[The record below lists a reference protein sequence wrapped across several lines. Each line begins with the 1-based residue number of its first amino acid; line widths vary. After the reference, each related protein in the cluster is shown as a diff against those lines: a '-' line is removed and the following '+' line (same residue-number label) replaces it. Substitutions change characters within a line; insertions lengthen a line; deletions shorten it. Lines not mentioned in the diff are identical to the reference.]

1 MTALA
6 QHLEFA
12 PPPPKDGARS
22 FGLAV
27 LVHLLLVAALTW
39 GIHWND
45 SDQTVAVEA
54 ELWSAIPTP
63 AAPRAVEPPP
73 PPPAPP
79 VAPEPPPPPKVAP
92 KPTPPAVQREAQL
105 AIEREKQKKLEQDK
119 KLEEE
124 RQKRKDKE
132 LKEKKEKDKLE
143 KDKQAKLDKE
153 KLEREKLEKDK
164 LEKDKLEKDKKE
176 KAKQQKAEQDA
187 KERAD
192 AKRLEADRQAN
203 LKRIAGMAGATGG
216 PSDTGT
222 ALKASGPSA
231 TYAGRI
237 RGKVRPN
244 IVFGDDIPGNPM
256 AEVEVKC
263 SPDGTILSKR
273 LLQSS
278 GHKSWDD
285 AVIKA
290 LEKTEKLPLDTD
302 GRVPAVMVISFRPKD

>member
-12 PPPPKDGARS
+12 PPSPADGARS
-22 FGLAV
+22 FGLAL
-27 LVHLLLVAALTW
+27 LVHVLLVAALTW

-45 SDQTVAVEA
+45 SDQSMAVEA

-63 AAPRAVEPPP
+63 AAPRAVEPEPP
-73 PPPAPP
+73 PPTPKAE
-79 VAPEPPPPPKVAP
+79 PEPPPPPPKVMP
-92 KPTPPAVQREAQL
+92 KPTPPAAQREAQL

-124 RQKRKDKE
+124 RQKRKEKE
-132 LKEKKEKDKLE
+132 LKEKKEKDKLDKE
-143 KDKQAKLDKE
+143 KQAKLDKE
-153 KLEREKLEKDK
+153 KLEREKLEKEK

-176 KAKQQKAEQDA
+176 KAKQKAEQEV
-187 KERAD
+187 KERAE

-203 LKRIAGMAGATGG
+203 LKRITGMAGATGG
-216 PSDTGT
+216 PTDTGS

-231 TYAGRI
+231 SYAGRI
-237 RGKVRPN
+237 RGKVKPN

-263 SPDGTILSKR
+263 APDGSILSKR

-290 LEKTEKLPLDTD
+290 LEKTERLPLDVD
-302 GRVPAVMVISFRPKD
+302 GRVPSVMVISFRPKD

>member
-12 PPPPKDGARS
+12 PPPPRDGARS

-39 GIHWND
+39 GIQWNN
-45 SDQTVAVEA
+45 SDTSVAVEA

-63 AAPRAVEPPP
+63 AAPRAVEPDP
-73 PPPAPP
+73 PPPAPQA
-79 VAPEPPPPPKVAP
+79 APEPPPPKVTP
-92 KPTPPAVQREAQL
+92 KPTPPAAQREAQL
-105 AIEREKQKKLEQDK
+105 AIEREKNKKLEQDK

-132 LKEKKEKDKLE
+132 LKEKKEKEKLE
-143 KDKQAKLDKE
+143 KEKQAKLDKE

-164 LEKDKLEKDKKE
+164 KE
-176 KAKQQKAEQDA
+176 KAKQQKAEQEA

-192 AKRLEADRQAN
+192 AKRLEAERQTN
-203 LKRIAGMAGATGG
+203 LQRIAGMAGATGG
-216 PSDTGT
+216 PSDTGS

-231 TYAGRI
+231 SYAGRI
-237 RGKVRPN
+237 RGKVKPN

-263 SPDGTILSKR
+263 APDGTILSKR
-273 LLQSS
+273 VIQTS
-278 GHKSWDD
+278 GHKAWDD

-302 GRVPAVMVISFRPKD
+302 GRVPSVMVISFRPKD

>member
-12 PPPPKDGARS
+12 PPPPRDGARS
-22 FGLAV
+22 FGLAM

-39 GIHWND
+39 GIQWNN
-45 SDQTVAVEA
+45 SDTSVAVEA
-54 ELWSAIPTP
+54 ELWSALPTP
-63 AAPRAVEPPP
+63 AAPRAVEPDP
-73 PPPAPP
+73 PPPAPQA
-79 VAPEPPPPPKVAP
+79 APEPPPPKVTP
-92 KPTPPAVQREAQL
+92 KPTPPAAQREAQL
-105 AIEREKQKKLEQDK
+105 AIEREKNKKLEQDK

-132 LKEKKEKDKLE
+132 LKEKKEKEKLE
-143 KDKQAKLDKE
+143 KEKLEKEKQAKLDKE

-164 LEKDKLEKDKKE
+164 KE
-176 KAKQQKAEQDA
+176 KAKQQKAEQEA

-192 AKRLEADRQAN
+192 AKRLEAERQTN
-203 LKRIAGMAGATGG
+203 LQRIAGMAGATGG
-216 PSDTGT
+216 PSDSGS

-231 TYAGRI
+231 SYAGRI
-237 RGKVRPN
+237 RGKVKPN

-263 SPDGTILSKR
+263 APDGTILSKR
-273 LLQSS
+273 VIQTS

-302 GRVPAVMVISFRPKD
+302 GRVPSVMVISFRPKD

>member
-12 PPPPKDGARS
+12 PPPPRDGARS
-22 FGLAV
+22 FGLAM

-39 GIHWND
+39 GIQWNN
-45 SDQTVAVEA
+45 SDTSVAVEA
-54 ELWSAIPTP
+54 ELWSALPTP
-63 AAPRAVEPPP
+63 AAPRAVEPDP
-73 PPPAPP
+73 PPPAPQA
-79 VAPEPPPPPKVAP
+79 APEPPPPKVTP
-92 KPTPPAVQREAQL
+92 KPTPPAAQREAQL
-105 AIEREKQKKLEQDK
+105 AIEREKNKKLEQDK

-132 LKEKKEKDKLE
+132 LKEKKEKEKLE
-143 KDKQAKLDKE
+143 KEKLEKEKQAKLDKE

-164 LEKDKLEKDKKE
+164 KE
-176 KAKQQKAEQDA
+176 KAKQQRAEQEA

-192 AKRLEADRQAN
+192 AKRLEAERQTN
-203 LKRIAGMAGATGG
+203 LQRIAGMAGATGG
-216 PSDTGT
+216 PSDTGS

-231 TYAGRI
+231 SYAGRI
-237 RGKVRPN
+237 RGKVKPN

-263 SPDGTILSKR
+263 APDGTILSKR
-273 LLQSS
+273 VIQTS

-302 GRVPAVMVISFRPKD
+302 GRVPSVMVISFRPKD

>member
-12 PPPPKDGARS
+12 PPPPADGARS

-39 GIHWND
+39 GIQWNN
-45 SDQTVAVEA
+45 SDTSVAVEA
-54 ELWSAIPTP
+54 ELWSAIPTA
-63 AAPRAVEPPP
+63 AAPRAVEPDP
-73 PPPAPP
+73 PPPAPQA
-79 VAPEPPPPPKVAP
+79 APEPPPPPPKVTP
-92 KPTPPAVQREAQL
+92 KPTPPAAQREAQL
-105 AIEREKQKKLEQDK
+105 AIEREKNKKLEQDK

-132 LKEKKEKDKLE
+132 LKEKKEKEKLE

-164 LEKDKLEKDKKE
+164 LEKDKKE
-176 KAKQQKAEQDA
+176 KAKQLKAEQEA
-187 KERAD
+187 KDRAD

-203 LKRIAGMAGATGG
+203 LKRIAGMAGATGS
-216 PSDTGT
+216 PTDTGS

-231 TYAGRI
+231 SYAGRI
-237 RGKVRPN
+237 RGRVKPN

-263 SPDGTILSKR
+263 APDGTILSKR

-302 GRVPAVMVISFRPKD
+302 GRVPAVMVISFRPRD

>member
-12 PPPPKDGARS
+12 PPPPRDGARS

-39 GIHWND
+39 GIQWNN
-45 SDQTVAVEA
+45 SDTSVAVEA

-63 AAPRAVEPPP
+63 AAPRAVEPDP
-73 PPPAPP
+73 PPPAPQA
-79 VAPEPPPPPKVAP
+79 APEPPPPKVTP
-92 KPTPPAVQREAQL
+92 KPTPPVAQREAQL
-105 AIEREKQKKLEQDK
+105 AIEREKNKKLEQDK

-132 LKEKKEKDKLE
+132 LKEKKEKEKLE
-143 KDKQAKLDKE
+143 KEKLEKEKQAKLDKE

-164 LEKDKLEKDKKE
+164 KE
-176 KAKQQKAEQDA
+176 KAKQQKAEQEA

-192 AKRLEADRQAN
+192 AKRLEAERQTN
-203 LKRIAGMAGATGG
+203 LQRIAGMAGATGG
-216 PSDTGT
+216 PSDTGS

-231 TYAGRI
+231 SYAGRI
-237 RGKVRPN
+237 RGKVKPN

-263 SPDGTILSKR
+263 APDGTILSKR
-273 LLQSS
+273 VLQTS
-278 GHKSWDD
+278 GHKAWDD

-302 GRVPAVMVISFRPKD
+302 GRVPSVMVISFRPKD

>member
-12 PPPPKDGARS
+12 PPPPRDGASS

-39 GIHWND
+39 GIQWNN
-45 SDQTVAVEA
+45 SDTSVAVEA
-54 ELWSAIPTP
+54 ELWSALPTP
-63 AAPRAVEPPP
+63 AAPRAVEPDP
-73 PPPAPP
+73 PPPAPQA
-79 VAPEPPPPPKVAP
+79 APEPPPPKVTP
-92 KPTPPAVQREAQL
+92 KPTPPAAQREAQL
-105 AIEREKQKKLEQDK
+105 AIEREKNKKLEQDK

-132 LKEKKEKDKLE
+132 LKEKKEKEKLE
-143 KDKQAKLDKE
+143 KERLEKEKQAKLDKE

-164 LEKDKLEKDKKE
+164 KE
-176 KAKQQKAEQDA
+176 KAKQQKAEQEA

-192 AKRLEADRQAN
+192 AKRLEAERQTN
-203 LKRIAGMAGATGG
+203 LQRIAGMAGATGG
-216 PSDTGT
+216 PSDTGS

-231 TYAGRI
+231 SYAGRI
-237 RGKVRPN
+237 RGKVKPN

-263 SPDGTILSKR
+263 APDGTILSKR
-273 LLQSS
+273 VIQTS

-302 GRVPAVMVISFRPKD
+302 GRVPSVMVISFRPKD

>member
-12 PPPPKDGARS
+12 PPPPRDGARS

-39 GIHWND
+39 GIQWND
-45 SDQTVAVEA
+45 SDTSVAVEA

-63 AAPRAVEPPP
+63 AAPRAVEPDP
-73 PPPAPP
+73 PPPAPQA
-79 VAPEPPPPPKVAP
+79 APEPPPPKVTP
-92 KPTPPAVQREAQL
+92 KPTPPVAQREAQL
-105 AIEREKQKKLEQDK
+105 AIEREKNKKLEQDK

-132 LKEKKEKDKLE
+132 LKEKKEKEKLE
-143 KDKQAKLDKE
+143 KEKQAKLDKE

-164 LEKDKLEKDKKE
+164 KE
-176 KAKQQKAEQDA
+176 KAKQQKAEQEA

-192 AKRLEADRQAN
+192 AKRLEAERQTN
-203 LKRIAGMAGATGG
+203 LQRIAGMAGATGG
-216 PSDTGT
+216 PSDTGS

-231 TYAGRI
+231 SYAGRI
-237 RGKVRPN
+237 RGKVKPN

-263 SPDGTILSKR
+263 APDGTILSKR
-273 LLQSS
+273 VIQTS
-278 GHKSWDD
+278 GHKAWDD

-302 GRVPAVMVISFRPKD
+302 GRVPSVMVISFRPKD

>member
-12 PPPPKDGARS
+12 PPPPRDGARS

-39 GIHWND
+39 GIQWND
-45 SDQTVAVEA
+45 SDTSVAVEA
-54 ELWSAIPTP
+54 ELWSALPTP
-63 AAPRAVEPPP
+63 AAPRAVEPDP
-73 PPPAPP
+73 PPPAPQA
-79 VAPEPPPPPKVAP
+79 APEPPPPKVTP
-92 KPTPPAVQREAQL
+92 KPTPPAAQREAQL
-105 AIEREKQKKLEQDK
+105 AIEREKNKKLEQDK

-132 LKEKKEKDKLE
+132 LKEKKEKEKLE
-143 KDKQAKLDKE
+143 KEKQAKLDKE

-164 LEKDKLEKDKKE
+164 KD
-176 KAKQQKAEQDA
+176 KAKQQKAEQEA

-192 AKRLEADRQAN
+192 AKRLEAERQTN
-203 LKRIAGMAGATGG
+203 LQRIAGMAGATGG
-216 PSDTGT
+216 PSDTGS

-231 TYAGRI
+231 SYAGRI
-237 RGKVRPN
+237 RGKVKPN

-263 SPDGTILSKR
+263 APDGTILSKR
-273 LLQSS
+273 VIQTS
-278 GHKSWDD
+278 GHKAWDD

-302 GRVPAVMVISFRPKD
+302 GRVPSVMVISFRPKD

>member
-12 PPPPKDGARS
+12 PPPPTDGARS
-22 FGLAV
+22 FGLAL
-27 LVHLLLVAALTW
+27 LVHALLVAALTW

-45 SDQTVAVEA
+45 SDQSMAVEA

-63 AAPRAVEPPP
+63 AAPRAVEPDPP
-73 PPPAPP
+73 PPPAK
-79 VAPEPPPPPKVAP
+79 VEPEPPPPPKVMP
-92 KPTPPAVQREAQL
+92 KPTPPAAQREAQL
-105 AIEREKQKKLEQDK
+105 AIEREKQKKLEQEK

-124 RQKRKDKE
+124 RQKRKEKE
-132 LKEKKEKDKLE
+132 LKDKKEKDKLE
-143 KDKQAKLDKE
+143 KDKQAKLEKDKLERE

-164 LEKDKLEKDKKE
+164 KD
-176 KAKQQKAEQDA
+176 KAKQKAEKAELEA
-187 KERAD
+187 KERAE

-216 PSDTGT
+216 PTDTGT

-231 TYAGRI
+231 SYAGRI
-237 RGKVRPN
+237 RGKVKPN

-263 SPDGTILSKR
+263 APDGTILSKR

-290 LEKTEKLPLDTD
+290 LEKTEVLPRDVD
-302 GRVPAVMVISFRPKD
+302 GRVPSVMVISFRPKD

>member
-12 PPPPKDGARS
+12 PPPPQDGARS

-39 GIHWND
+39 GIQWNN
-45 SDQTVAVEA
+45 SDPSVAVEA

-63 AAPRAVEPPP
+63 AAPRAVEPDP
-73 PPPAPP
+73 PPPAPQA
-79 VAPEPPPPPKVAP
+79 APEPPPPKVTP
-92 KPTPPAVQREAQL
+92 KPTPPAAQREAQL
-105 AIEREKQKKLEQDK
+105 AIEREKNKKLEQDK

-132 LKEKKEKDKLE
+132 LKEKKEKEKLE
-143 KDKQAKLDKE
+143 KEKQAKLDKE

-164 LEKDKLEKDKKE
+164 KE
-176 KAKQQKAEQDA
+176 KAKQQKAEQEA

-192 AKRLEADRQAN
+192 AKRLEAERQTN
-203 LKRIAGMAGATGG
+203 LKRIAGMAGSTGS
-216 PSDTGT
+216 PSDSGS

-231 TYAGRI
+231 SYAGRI
-237 RGKVRPN
+237 RGKVKPN

-263 SPDGTILSKR
+263 APDGTILSKR
-273 LLQSS
+273 VLQTS
-278 GHKSWDD
+278 GHKAWDD

-302 GRVPAVMVISFRPKD
+302 GRVPSVMVISFRPKD

>member
-12 PPPPKDGARS
+12 PPPPRDGARS

-39 GIHWND
+39 GIQWND
-45 SDQTVAVEA
+45 SDTSVAVEA

-63 AAPRAVEPPP
+63 AAPRAVEPDP
-73 PPPAPP
+73 PPPAPQA
-79 VAPEPPPPPKVAP
+79 APEPPPPKVTP
-92 KPTPPAVQREAQL
+92 KPTPPVAQREAQL
-105 AIEREKQKKLEQDK
+105 AIEREKNKKLEQDK

-132 LKEKKEKDKLE
+132 LKEKKEKEKLE
-143 KDKQAKLDKE
+143 KEKQAKLDKE

-164 LEKDKLEKDKKE
+164 KE
-176 KAKQQKAEQDA
+176 KAKQQKAEQEA

-192 AKRLEADRQAN
+192 AKRLEAERQTN
-203 LKRIAGMAGATGG
+203 LQRIAGMAGATGG
-216 PSDTGT
+216 PSDTGS

-231 TYAGRI
+231 SYAGRI
-237 RGKVRPN
+237 RGKVKPN

-263 SPDGTILSKR
+263 APDGTILSKR
-273 LLQSS
+273 VIQTS

-302 GRVPAVMVISFRPKD
+302 GRVPSVMVISFRPKD

>member
-12 PPPPKDGARS
+12 PPPPRDGARS

-39 GIHWND
+39 GIQWND
-45 SDQTVAVEA
+45 SDTSVAVEA
-54 ELWSAIPTP
+54 ELWSALPTP
-63 AAPRAVEPPP
+63 AAPRAVEPDP
-73 PPPAPP
+73 PPPAPQA
-79 VAPEPPPPPKVAP
+79 APEPPPPKVTP
-92 KPTPPAVQREAQL
+92 KPTPPVAQREAQL
-105 AIEREKQKKLEQDK
+105 AIEREKNKKLEQDK

-132 LKEKKEKDKLE
+132 LKEKKEKEKLE
-143 KDKQAKLDKE
+143 KEKQAKLDKE

-164 LEKDKLEKDKKE
+164 KE
-176 KAKQQKAEQDA
+176 KAKQQKAEQEA

-192 AKRLEADRQAN
+192 AKRLEAERQTN
-203 LKRIAGMAGATGG
+203 LQRIAGMAGATGG
-216 PSDTGT
+216 PNDTGS

-231 TYAGRI
+231 SYAGRI
-237 RGKVRPN
+237 RGKVKPN

-263 SPDGTILSKR
+263 APDGTILSKR
-273 LLQSS
+273 VIQTS
-278 GHKSWDD
+278 GHKAWDD

-302 GRVPAVMVISFRPKD
+302 GRVPSVMVISFRPKD

>member
-1 MTALA
+1 MTALV

-12 PPPPKDGARS
+12 PPPPRDGARS

-39 GIHWND
+39 GIQWNN
-45 SDQTVAVEA
+45 SDTSVAVEA

-63 AAPRAVEPPP
+63 AAPRAVEPDP
-73 PPPAPP
+73 PPPAPQA
-79 VAPEPPPPPKVAP
+79 APEPPPPKVTP
-92 KPTPPAVQREAQL
+92 KPTPPAAQREAQL
-105 AIEREKQKKLEQDK
+105 AIEREKNKKLEQDK

-132 LKEKKEKDKLE
+132 LKEKKEKEKLE
-143 KDKQAKLDKE
+143 KEKQAKLDKE

-164 LEKDKLEKDKKE
+164 KE
-176 KAKQQKAEQDA
+176 KAKQQKAEQEA

-192 AKRLEADRQAN
+192 AKRLEAERQTN
-203 LKRIAGMAGATGG
+203 LQRIAGMAGATGG
-216 PSDTGT
+216 PSDTGS

-231 TYAGRI
+231 SYAGRI
-237 RGKVRPN
+237 RGKVKPN

-263 SPDGTILSKR
+263 APDGTILSKR
-273 LLQSS
+273 VIQTS
-278 GHKSWDD
+278 GHKAWDD

-302 GRVPAVMVISFRPKD
+302 GRVPSVMVISFRPKD

>member
-12 PPPPKDGARS
+12 PPPPRDGARS

-39 GIHWND
+39 GIQWNN
-45 SDQTVAVEA
+45 SDTSVAVEA
-54 ELWSAIPTP
+54 ELWSALPTP
-63 AAPRAVEPPP
+63 AAPRAVEPDP
-73 PPPAPP
+73 PPPAPQA
-79 VAPEPPPPPKVAP
+79 APEPPPPKVTP
-92 KPTPPAVQREAQL
+92 KPTPPAAQREAQL
-105 AIEREKQKKLEQDK
+105 AIEREKNKKLEQDK

-132 LKEKKEKDKLE
+132 LKEKKEKEKLE
-143 KDKQAKLDKE
+143 KEKLEKEKQAKLDKE

-164 LEKDKLEKDKKE
+164 KE
-176 KAKQQKAEQDA
+176 KAKQQKAEQEA

-192 AKRLEADRQAN
+192 AKRLEAERQTN
-203 LKRIAGMAGATGG
+203 LQRIAGMAGATGG
-216 PSDTGT
+216 PSDTGS

-231 TYAGRI
+231 SYAGRI
-237 RGKVRPN
+237 RGKVKPN

-263 SPDGTILSKR
+263 APDGTILSKR
-273 LLQSS
+273 VIQTS

-302 GRVPAVMVISFRPKD
+302 GRVPSVMVISFRPKD

>member
-12 PPPPKDGARS
+12 PPPPADRGRS
-22 FGLAV
+22 FALAV
-27 LVHLLLVAALTW
+27 LVHVLLVAALTW

-45 SDQTVAVEA
+45 SDQSMAVEA

-63 AAPRAVEPPP
+63 AAPRAVEPEP
-73 PPPAPP
+73 PPPAPK
-79 VAPEPPPPPKVAP
+79 AEPEPPPPPKVAP
-92 KPTPPAVQREAQL
+92 KPTPPAAQREAQL

-124 RQKRKDKE
+124 RQKRKEKE

-153 KLEREKLEKDK
+153 KLEREKLEK
-164 LEKDKLEKDKKE
+164 EKLEKDKKE
-176 KAKQQKAEQDA
+176 KAKQKAEQEA

-192 AKRLEADRQAN
+192 AKRMEADRQDN
-203 LKRIAGMAGATGG
+203 LKRITGMAGATGG
-216 PSDTGT
+216 ATETGT

-231 TYAGRI
+231 SYAGRV
-237 RGKVRPN
+237 RGKVKPN
-244 IVFGDDIPGNPM
+244 IVFGDDIAGNPM

-263 SPDGTILSKR
+263 APDGTILSTR

-290 LEKTEKLPLDTD
+290 LAKTEKLPLDSD
-302 GRVPAVMVISFRPKD
+302 GRVPSVMVISFRPKD

>member
-12 PPPPKDGARS
+12 PPPPRDGASS

-39 GIHWND
+39 GIQWNN
-45 SDQTVAVEA
+45 SDTSVAVEA
-54 ELWSAIPTP
+54 ELWSALPTP
-63 AAPRAVEPPP
+63 AAPRAVEPDP
-73 PPPAPP
+73 PPPAPQA
-79 VAPEPPPPPKVAP
+79 APEPPPPKVTP
-92 KPTPPAVQREAQL
+92 KPTPPAAQREAQL
-105 AIEREKQKKLEQDK
+105 AIEREKNKKLEQDK

-132 LKEKKEKDKLE
+132 LKEKKEKEKLE
-143 KDKQAKLDKE
+143 KEKLEKEKQAKLDKE

-164 LEKDKLEKDKKE
+164 KE
-176 KAKQQKAEQDA
+176 KAKQQKAEQEA

-192 AKRLEADRQAN
+192 AKRLEAERQTN
-203 LKRIAGMAGATGG
+203 LQRIAGMAGATGG
-216 PSDTGT
+216 PSDSGS

-231 TYAGRI
+231 SYAGRI
-237 RGKVRPN
+237 RGKVKPN

-263 SPDGTILSKR
+263 APDGTILSKR
-273 LLQSS
+273 VIQTS

-302 GRVPAVMVISFRPKD
+302 GRVPSVMVISFRPKD

>member
-12 PPPPKDGARS
+12 PPPPRDGARS
-22 FGLAV
+22 FGLAM

-39 GIHWND
+39 GIQWND
-45 SDQTVAVEA
+45 SDTSVAVEA
-54 ELWSAIPTP
+54 ELWSALPTP
-63 AAPRAVEPPP
+63 AAPRAVEPDP
-73 PPPAPP
+73 PPPAPQA
-79 VAPEPPPPPKVAP
+79 APEPPPPKVTP
-92 KPTPPAVQREAQL
+92 KPTPPVAQREAQL
-105 AIEREKQKKLEQDK
+105 AIEREKNKKLEQDK

-132 LKEKKEKDKLE
+132 LKEKKEKEKLE
-143 KDKQAKLDKE
+143 KEKQAKLDKE

-164 LEKDKLEKDKKE
+164 KE
-176 KAKQQKAEQDA
+176 KAKQQKAEQEA

-192 AKRLEADRQAN
+192 AKRLEAERQTN
-203 LKRIAGMAGATGG
+203 LQRIAGMAGATGG
-216 PSDTGT
+216 PSDTGS

-231 TYAGRI
+231 SYAGRI
-237 RGKVRPN
+237 RSKVKPN

-263 SPDGTILSKR
+263 APDGTILSKR
-273 LLQSS
+273 VIQTS
-278 GHKSWDD
+278 GHKAWDD

-302 GRVPAVMVISFRPKD
+302 GRVPSVMVISFRPKD

>member
-12 PPPPKDGARS
+12 PPPPRDGARA
-22 FGLAV
+22 FGMAV

-39 GIHWND
+39 GIQWND
-45 SDQTVAVEA
+45 SDTSVAVEA
-54 ELWSAIPTP
+54 ELWSALPTP
-63 AAPRAVEPPP
+63 AAPRAVEPDP
-73 PPPAPP
+73 PPPAPQA
-79 VAPEPPPPPKVAP
+79 APEPPPPKVTP
-92 KPTPPAVQREAQL
+92 KPTPPVAQREAQL
-105 AIEREKQKKLEQDK
+105 AIEREKNKKLEQDK

-132 LKEKKEKDKLE
+132 LKEKKEKEKLE
-143 KDKQAKLDKE
+143 KEKQAKLDKE

-164 LEKDKLEKDKKE
+164 KE
-176 KAKQQKAEQDA
+176 KAKQQKAEQEA

-192 AKRLEADRQAN
+192 AKRLEAERQTN
-203 LKRIAGMAGATGG
+203 LQRIAGMAGATGG
-216 PSDTGT
+216 PSDTGS

-231 TYAGRI
+231 SYAGRI
-237 RGKVRPN
+237 RGKVKPN

-263 SPDGTILSKR
+263 APDGTILSKR
-273 LLQSS
+273 VIQTS
-278 GHKSWDD
+278 GHKAWDD

-302 GRVPAVMVISFRPKD
+302 GRVPSVMVISFRPKD

>member
-12 PPPPKDGARS
+12 PPPPRDGARS

-39 GIHWND
+39 GIQWND
-45 SDQTVAVEA
+45 SDTSVAVEA
-54 ELWSAIPTP
+54 ELWSALPTP
-63 AAPRAVEPPP
+63 AAPRAVEPDP
-73 PPPAPP
+73 PPPAPQA
-79 VAPEPPPPPKVAP
+79 APEPPPPKVTP
-92 KPTPPAVQREAQL
+92 KPTPPVAQREAQL
-105 AIEREKQKKLEQDK
+105 AIEREKNKKLEQDK

-132 LKEKKEKDKLE
+132 LKEKKEKEKLE
-143 KDKQAKLDKE
+143 KEKQAKLDKE

-164 LEKDKLEKDKKE
+164 KE
-176 KAKQQKAEQDA
+176 KAKQQKAEQEA

-192 AKRLEADRQAN
+192 AKRLEAERQTN
-203 LKRIAGMAGATGG
+203 LQRIAGMAGATGG
-216 PSDTGT
+216 PSDTGS

-231 TYAGRI
+231 SYAGRI
-237 RGKVRPN
+237 RGKVKPN

-263 SPDGTILSKR
+263 APDGTILSKR
-273 LLQSS
+273 VLQTS
-278 GHKSWDD
+278 GHKAWDD

-302 GRVPAVMVISFRPKD
+302 GRVPSVMVISFRPKD

>member
-12 PPPPKDGARS
+12 PPPPRDGASS

-39 GIHWND
+39 GIQWNN
-45 SDQTVAVEA
+45 SDTSVAVEA
-54 ELWSAIPTP
+54 ELWSALPTP
-63 AAPRAVEPPP
+63 AAPRAVEPDP
-73 PPPAPP
+73 PPPAPQA
-79 VAPEPPPPPKVAP
+79 APEPPPPKVTP
-92 KPTPPAVQREAQL
+92 KPTPPAAQREAQL
-105 AIEREKQKKLEQDK
+105 AIEREKNKKLEQDK

-132 LKEKKEKDKLE
+132 LKEKKEKEKLE
-143 KDKQAKLDKE
+143 KEKLEKEKLEKEKQAKLDKE

-164 LEKDKLEKDKKE
+164 KE
-176 KAKQQKAEQDA
+176 KAKQQKAEQEA

-192 AKRLEADRQAN
+192 AKRLEAERQTN
-203 LKRIAGMAGATGG
+203 LQRIAGMAGATGG
-216 PSDTGT
+216 PSDTGS

-231 TYAGRI
+231 SYAGRI
-237 RGKVRPN
+237 RGKVKPN

-263 SPDGTILSKR
+263 APDGTILSKR
-273 LLQSS
+273 VIQTS

-302 GRVPAVMVISFRPKD
+302 GRVPSVMVISFRPKD

>member
-12 PPPPKDGARS
+12 PPPPRDGARS

-39 GIHWND
+39 GIQWNN
-45 SDQTVAVEA
+45 SDTSVAVEA
-54 ELWSAIPTP
+54 ELWSALPTP
-63 AAPRAVEPPP
+63 AAPRAVEPDP
-73 PPPAPP
+73 PPPAPQA
-79 VAPEPPPPPKVAP
+79 APEPPPPKVTP
-92 KPTPPAVQREAQL
+92 KPTPPAAQREAQL
-105 AIEREKQKKLEQDK
+105 AIEREKNKKLEQDK

-132 LKEKKEKDKLE
+132 LKEKKEKEKLE
-143 KDKQAKLDKE
+143 KEKLEKEKQAKLNKE
-153 KLEREKLEKDK
+153 KLERE
-164 LEKDKLEKDKKE
+164 KLEKDKKE
-176 KAKQQKAEQDA
+176 KAKQQKAEQEA

-192 AKRLEADRQAN
+192 AKRLEAERQTN
-203 LKRIAGMAGATGG
+203 LQRIAGMAGATGG
-216 PSDTGT
+216 PSDTGS

-231 TYAGRI
+231 SYAGRI
-237 RGKVRPN
+237 RGKVKPN

-263 SPDGTILSKR
+263 APDGTILSKR
-273 LLQSS
+273 VIQTS

-302 GRVPAVMVISFRPKD
+302 GRVPSVMVISFRPKD

>member
-6 QHLEFA
+6 RHLEFA

-22 FGLAV
+22 FGLAL
-27 LVHLLLVAALTW
+27 LVHALLVAALTW

-45 SDQTVAVEA
+45 SDQSMAVEA

-63 AAPRAVEPPP
+63 AAPRAVGPEPPPPTPKAEPEPPP
-73 PPPAPP
+73 PPP
-79 VAPEPPPPPKVAP
+79 PKVMP
-92 KPTPPAVQREAQL
+92 KPTPPAAQREAQL
-105 AIEREKQKKLEQDK
+105 AIEREKQKKLEQEK

-124 RQKRKDKE
+124 RQKRKEKE
-132 LKEKKEKDKLE
+132 LKEKKEKEKLE
-143 KDKQAKLDKE
+143 KEKQAKLDKE

-164 LEKDKLEKDKKE
+164 LEKDKKDK
-176 KAKQQKAEQDA
+176 AKQKAEQDA

-216 PSDTGT
+216 PTDTGT

-231 TYAGRI
+231 TYAGRN
-237 RGKVRPN
+237 RGKVKPN
-244 IVFGDDIPGNPM
+244 IVFADDIPGNPM

-263 SPDGTILSKR
+263 APDGTILSKR

-290 LEKTEKLPLDTD
+290 LEKTEVLPRDVD
-302 GRVPAVMVISFRPKD
+302 GRVPPVMVISFRPKD

>member
-12 PPPPKDGARS
+12 PPPPRDGASS

-39 GIHWND
+39 GIQWNN
-45 SDQTVAVEA
+45 SDTSVAVEA
-54 ELWSAIPTP
+54 ELWSALPTP
-63 AAPRAVEPPP
+63 AAPRAVEPDP
-73 PPPAPP
+73 PPPAPQA
-79 VAPEPPPPPKVAP
+79 APEPPPPKVTP
-92 KPTPPAVQREAQL
+92 KPTPPAAQREAQL
-105 AIEREKQKKLEQDK
+105 AIEREKNKKLEQDK

-132 LKEKKEKDKLE
+132 LKEKKEKEKLE
-143 KDKQAKLDKE
+143 KEKLEKEKQAKLDKE

-164 LEKDKLEKDKKE
+164 KE
-176 KAKQQKAEQDA
+176 KAKQQKAEQEA

-192 AKRLEADRQAN
+192 AKRLEAERQTN
-203 LKRIAGMAGATGG
+203 LQRIAGMAGATGG
-216 PSDTGT
+216 PSDTGS

-231 TYAGRI
+231 SYAGRI
-237 RGKVRPN
+237 RGKVKPN

-263 SPDGTILSKR
+263 APDGTILSKR
-273 LLQSS
+273 VIQTS

-302 GRVPAVMVISFRPKD
+302 GRVPSVMVISFRPKD

>member
-12 PPPPKDGARS
+12 PPPPRDGARS

-39 GIHWND
+39 GIQWNN
-45 SDQTVAVEA
+45 SDTSVAVEA
-54 ELWSAIPTP
+54 ELWSALPTP
-63 AAPRAVEPPP
+63 AAPRAVEPDP
-73 PPPAPP
+73 PPPAPQA
-79 VAPEPPPPPKVAP
+79 APEPPPPKVTP
-92 KPTPPAVQREAQL
+92 KPTPPVAQREAQL
-105 AIEREKQKKLEQDK
+105 AIEREKNKKLEQDK

-132 LKEKKEKDKLE
+132 LKEKKEKEKLE
-143 KDKQAKLDKE
+143 KEKLEKEKQAKLDKE

-164 LEKDKLEKDKKE
+164 KE
-176 KAKQQKAEQDA
+176 KAKQQKAEQEA

-192 AKRLEADRQAN
+192 AKRLEAERQTN
-203 LKRIAGMAGATGG
+203 LQRIAGMAGATGG
-216 PSDTGT
+216 PSDTGS

-231 TYAGRI
+231 SYAGRI
-237 RGKVRPN
+237 RGKVKPN

-263 SPDGTILSKR
+263 APDGTILSKR
-273 LLQSS
+273 VIQTS

-302 GRVPAVMVISFRPKD
+302 GRVPSVMVISFRPKD